1 MMTPEQRK
9 QYDAIRPFEPDE
21 LPEVY
26 DRLLKDPQVQQ
37 VLSRRAR
44 GDAEPE
50 NACLQDQPRLSEDVL
65 LRLPE
70 EAFSKGKL
78 RNVFPS

>member
-37 VLSRRAR
+37 VMALF
-44 GDAEPE
+44 
-50 NACLQDQPRLSEDVL
+50 VL
-65 LRLPE
+65 
-70 EAFSKGKL
+70 F
-78 RNVFPS
+78 

>member
-37 VLSRRAR
+37 VMAYLYPGVPVEMLSQKCMPARPTSTSRRRSATT
-44 GDAEPE
+44 
-50 NACLQDQPRLSEDVL
+50 S
-65 LRLPE
+65 
-70 EAFSKGKL
+70 
-78 RNVFPS
+78 